1 MQGNEMNFTISLE
14 KLHYLITLIS
24 LHAQEEWTAIL
35 KPQPAT
41 KDIPEIAHRKYWIQ
55 SLFQAQ
61 VYSDSPTRKALKF

>member
-41 KDIPEIAHRKYWIQ
+41 KDIPEIAHRKY
-55 SLFQAQ
+55 
-61 VYSDSPTRKALKF
+61 